1 MSKFTDPAQRV
12 VQESGGYL
20 DAQLDHIKLRAVKGL
35 SKGTGALAGLLL
47 ISALASVFLL
57 ALSFAL
63 VMWLGEVLD
72 SYALAGAIVAG
83 GLAVIL
89 LVFILLRKRM
99 FKNSFIG
106 MYEDVLFEQPDRS
119 LNTQEKLDA
128 AILRS
133 EDRVK
138 EQQALVSDRLLQ
150 AKEYYTPKRM
160 VNQGLHLLG
169 DRKKS
174 GPSAGSLII
183 GLLRLMLGKGKKK
196 STTKQKSHEE

>member
-1 MSKFTDPAQRV
+1 MSKFSQPVQHV
-12 VQESGGYL
+12 VQGAGGYL
-20 DAQLDHIKLRAVKGL
+20 DAQLDNIKLRTVKGL

-47 ISALASVFLL
+47 ISALVSVFLL

-63 VMWLGEVLD
+63 VMWLGEVLE

-83 GLAVIL
+83 GLFVIL

-106 MYEDVLFEQPDRS
+106 MYEDVLFEQPDKS

-169 DRKKS
+169 ERRTSGLSGGSILKS
-174 GPSAGSLII
+174 
-183 GLLRLMLGKGKKK
+183 LLLLMLRRGKKK
-196 STTKQKSHEE
+196 K

>member
-1 MSKFTDPAQRV
+1 MSKFTQPAQDI
-12 VQESGGYL
+12 VQGAGGYL
-20 DAQLDHIKLRAVKGL
+20 DAQINNIKLRTVKGL
-35 SKGTGALAGLLL
+35 SKGTGAIASLLL
-47 ISALASVFLL
+47 ISAFVSVFLL

-63 VMWLGEVLD
+63 VMWIGEMLG

-83 GLAVIL
+83 GLFVVL

-106 MYEDVLFEQPDRS
+106 MYEAVLFDKPDES
-119 LNTQEKLDA
+119 LDTQEKLDE

-138 EQQALVSDRLLQ
+138 EQQTLVSDRLLQ

-160 VNQGLHLLG
+160 VNQGLHLIGERRTRSLG
-169 DRKKS
+169 GGSILKSLLLLMLRRRKK
-174 GPSAGSLII
+174 
-183 GLLRLMLGKGKKK
+183 K
-196 STTKQKSHEE
+196 

>member
-1 MSKFTDPAQRV
+1 MSKFTEPARRV

-20 DAQLDHIKLRAVKGL
+20 DAQLDNIKLRTVKGL
-35 SKGTGALAGLLL
+35 SKGTGAIAGLLL
-47 ISALASVFLL
+47 LSALVSVFLL
-57 ALSFAL
+57 ALSFAF
-63 VMWLGEVLD
+63 VMWIGEVLG

-83 GLAVIL
+83 GLFVIL
-89 LVFILLRKRM
+89 IVFILLRKRL

-119 LNTQEKLDA
+119 VNTQEKLDA

-150 AKEYYTPKRM
+150 AQAYYTPKRM
-160 VNQGLHLLG
+160 VNQGLHMLG
-169 DRKKS
+169 ERKR
-174 GPSAGSLII
+174 GGLFGGSLLAGLI
-183 GLLRLMLGKGKKK
+183 GLMLGRGKKK
-196 STTKQKSHEE
+196 RINHK

>member
-1 MSKFTDPAQRV
+1 MSKFSQPVQHV
-12 VQESGGYL
+12 VQGAGGYL
-20 DAQLDHIKLRAVKGL
+20 DAQLDNIKLRTVKGL

-47 ISALASVFLL
+47 ISALVSVFLL

-63 VMWLGEVLD
+63 VMWLGEVLE

-83 GLAVIL
+83 GLFVIL

-106 MYEDVLFEQPDRS
+106 MYEDVLFEQPDKS

-169 DRKKS
+169 ERRKS
-174 GPSAGSLII
+174 GLSGGSILKS
-183 GLLRLMLGKGKKK
+183 LLLLMLRRGKKK
-196 STTKQKSHEE
+196 K

>member
-1 MSKFTDPAQRV
+1 MSKFTQPAQLV
-12 VQESGGYL
+12 VQEAGAYL
-20 DAQLDHIKLRAVKGL
+20 DAQLDNIKLRTVKGL

-63 VMWLGEVLD
+63 VMWLGEVLK

-83 GLAVIL
+83 GLFVL
-89 LVFILLRKRM
+89 LMVFILLRNRM

-106 MYEDVLFEQPDRS
+106 MYEAVLFEQPDGS

-128 AILRS
+128 AILRN

-138 EQQALVSDRLLQ
+138 EQQTLVSDRLFQ
-150 AKEYYTPKRM
+150 AKEFYTPKRM
-160 VNQGLHLLG
+160 MNQGLHLIGERRSSGIGLG
-169 DRKKS
+169 GGSILKSLLLLMLRRRKK
-174 GPSAGSLII
+174 
-183 GLLRLMLGKGKKK
+183 K
-196 STTKQKSHEE
+196 

>member
-1 MSKFTDPAQRV
+1 MSKFSQPVQHV
-12 VQESGGYL
+12 VQGAGGYL

-63 VMWLGEVLD
+63 VMWLGEVLE

-83 GLAVIL
+83 GLFVIL

>member
-1 MSKFTDPAQRV
+1 MSKFTEPARRV

-20 DAQLDHIKLRAVKGL
+20 DAQLDNIKLRTVKGL

-47 ISALASVFLL
+47 LSALVSVFLL
-57 ALSFAL
+57 ALSFAF
-63 VMWLGEVLD
+63 VMWIGEVLG

-83 GLAVIL
+83 GLFVIL
-89 LVFILLRKRM
+89 LVFILLRKRL

-106 MYEDVLFEQPDRS
+106 MYEEVLFEQPDRS
-119 LNTQEKLDA
+119 VNTQEKLDA

-150 AKEYYTPKRM
+150 AQEYYTPKRM

-169 DRKKS
+169 ERKR
-174 GPSAGSLII
+174 GGLFGGSLLAGLI
-183 GLLRLMLGKGKKK
+183 GLMLGRGKKK
-196 STTKQKSHEE
+196 KINHKTETT

>member
-1 MSKFTDPAQRV
+1 MSKFTEPARRV

-20 DAQLDHIKLRAVKGL
+20 DAQLDNIKLRTVKGL

-47 ISALASVFLL
+47 LSALVSVFLL
-57 ALSFAL
+57 ALSFAF
-63 VMWLGEVLD
+63 VMWIGEVLG

-83 GLAVIL
+83 GLFVIL
-89 LVFILLRKRM
+89 LVFILLRKRL

-106 MYEDVLFEQPDRS
+106 MYEEVLFEQPDRS
-119 LNTQEKLDA
+119 VNTQEKLDA

-150 AKEYYTPKRM
+150 AQAYYTPKRM
-160 VNQGLHLLG
+160 VNQGLHMLG
-169 DRKKS
+169 ERKR
-174 GPSAGSLII
+174 GGLFGGSLLAGLI
-183 GLLRLMLGKGKKK
+183 GLMLGRGKKK
-196 STTKQKSHEE
+196 RINHK

>member
-1 MSKFTDPAQRV
+1 MSKFTQPAQDI
-12 VQESGGYL
+12 VQGAGGYL
-20 DAQLDHIKLRAVKGL
+20 DAQINNIKLRTVKGL
-35 SKGTGALAGLLL
+35 SKGTGAMASLLL
-47 ISALASVFLL
+47 ISALAGVFLL

-63 VMWLGEVLD
+63 VMWLGEVLK

-83 GLAVIL
+83 GLFVVL

-106 MYEDVLFEQPDRS
+106 MYEAILFDKPDES
-119 LNTQEKLDA
+119 LDTQEKLDE

-138 EQQALVSDRLLQ
+138 EQQTLVSDRLLQ

-160 VNQGLHLLG
+160 VNQGLHLIGERRTRSLG
-169 DRKKS
+169 GGSILKSLLLLMLRRRKK
-174 GPSAGSLII
+174 
-183 GLLRLMLGKGKKK
+183 K
-196 STTKQKSHEE
+196 

>member
-1 MSKFTDPAQRV
+1 MSKFTQPAQDI
-12 VQESGGYL
+12 VQGAGGYL
-20 DAQLDHIKLRAVKGL
+20 DAQINNIKLRTVKGL
-35 SKGTGALAGLLL
+35 SKGTGAIASLLL
-47 ISALASVFLL
+47 ISAFVSVFLL

-63 VMWLGEVLD
+63 VMWIGEVLG

-83 GLAVIL
+83 GLFVIL

-106 MYEDVLFEQPDRS
+106 MYEAVLFDKPDES
-119 LNTQEKLDA
+119 LDTQEKLDE

-138 EQQALVSDRLLQ
+138 EQQTLVSDRLLQ

-160 VNQGLHLLG
+160 VNQGLHLIGERRTRSLG
-169 DRKKS
+169 GGSILKSLLLLMLRRRKK
-174 GPSAGSLII
+174 
-183 GLLRLMLGKGKKK
+183 K
-196 STTKQKSHEE
+196 

>member
-1 MSKFTDPAQRV
+1 MSKFTQPAQDI
-12 VQESGGYL
+12 VQGAGGYL
-20 DAQLDHIKLRAVKGL
+20 DAQINNIKLRTVKGL
-35 SKGTGALAGLLL
+35 SKGTGAIASLLL
-47 ISALASVFLL
+47 ISAFVSVFLL

-63 VMWLGEVLD
+63 VMWIGEVLG

-83 GLAVIL
+83 GLFVVL

-106 MYEDVLFEQPDRS
+106 MYEAVLFDKPDES
-119 LNTQEKLDA
+119 LDTQEKLDE

-138 EQQALVSDRLLQ
+138 EQQTLVSDRLLK

-160 VNQGLHLLG
+160 VNQGLHLIGERRTRSLG
-169 DRKKS
+169 GGSILKSLLLLMLRRRKK
-174 GPSAGSLII
+174 
-183 GLLRLMLGKGKKK
+183 K
-196 STTKQKSHEE
+196 

>member
-1 MSKFTDPAQRV
+1 MSKFSQPVQHV
-12 VQESGGYL
+12 VQGAGGYL
-20 DAQLDHIKLRAVKGL
+20 DAQLDNIKLRTVKGL

-47 ISALASVFLL
+47 ISALVSVFLL

-63 VMWLGEVLD
+63 VMWLGEVLE

-83 GLAVIL
+83 GLFVIL

-106 MYEDVLFEQPDRS
+106 MYEDVLFEQPDKS

-133 EDRVK
+133 EDKVK

-150 AKEYYTPKRM
+150 AKEFYTPKRM
-160 VNQGLHLLG
+160 VNQSLHLLG
-169 DRKKS
+169 ERRKSGLSGGSILKSLLLLMLRRKK
-174 GPSAGSLII
+174 
-183 GLLRLMLGKGKKK
+183 K
-196 STTKQKSHEE
+196 

>member
-1 MSKFTDPAQRV
+1 MSKFTQPAQDI
-12 VQESGGYL
+12 VQGAGGYL
-20 DAQLDHIKLRAVKGL
+20 DAQINNIKLRTVKGL
-35 SKGTGALAGLLL
+35 SKGTGAIASLLL
-47 ISALASVFLL
+47 ISAFVSVFLL

-63 VMWLGEVLD
+63 VMWIGEVLG

-83 GLAVIL
+83 GLFVVL

-106 MYEDVLFEQPDRS
+106 MYEAVLFDKPDES
-119 LNTQEKLDA
+119 LDTQEKLDE

-138 EQQALVSDRLLQ
+138 EQQTLVSDRLLQ

-160 VNQGLHLLG
+160 VNQGLHLIGERRTKSLG
-169 DRKKS
+169 GGSILKSLLLLMLRRRKK
-174 GPSAGSLII
+174 
-183 GLLRLMLGKGKKK
+183 K
-196 STTKQKSHEE
+196 

>member
-1 MSKFTDPAQRV
+1 MSKFTQPAQLV
-12 VQESGGYL
+12 VQEAGAYL
-20 DAQLDHIKLRAVKGL
+20 DAQLDNIKLRTVKGL
-35 SKGTGALAGLLL
+35 SKGTGALASLLL
-47 ISALASVFLL
+47 ISALAGVFLL

-63 VMWLGEVLD
+63 VMWLGEVLK

-83 GLAVIL
+83 GLFVLL
-89 LVFILLRKRM
+89 LVFILLRNRM

-106 MYEDVLFEQPDRS
+106 MYEAVLFEQPDGS

-138 EQQALVSDRLLQ
+138 EQQTLVSDRLLQ

-160 VNQGLHLLG
+160 VNQGLHLIGERRTRSLG
-169 DRKKS
+169 GGSILKSLLLLMLRRRKK
-174 GPSAGSLII
+174 
-183 GLLRLMLGKGKKK
+183 K
-196 STTKQKSHEE
+196 

>member
-1 MSKFTDPAQRV
+1 MSKFTQPAQDI
-12 VQESGGYL
+12 VQGAGGYL
-20 DAQLDHIKLRAVKGL
+20 DAQINNIKLRTVKGL
-35 SKGTGALAGLLL
+35 SKGTGAIASLLL
-47 ISALASVFLL
+47 ISAFVSVFLL

-63 VMWLGEVLD
+63 VMWIGEVLG

-83 GLAVIL
+83 GLFVVL

-106 MYEDVLFEQPDRS
+106 MYEAVLFDKPDES
-119 LNTQEKLDA
+119 LDTQEKLDE

-138 EQQALVSDRLLQ
+138 EQQTLVSDRLLQ

-160 VNQGLHLLG
+160 VNQGLHLIGERRTRSLG
-169 DRKKS
+169 GGSILKSLLLLMLRRRKK
-174 GPSAGSLII
+174 
-183 GLLRLMLGKGKKK
+183 K
-196 STTKQKSHEE
+196 

>member
-1 MSKFTDPAQRV
+1 MSKFSQPVQHV
-12 VQESGGYL
+12 VQGAGGYL
-20 DAQLDHIKLRAVKGL
+20 DAQLDNIKLRTVKGL

-47 ISALASVFLL
+47 ISALVSVFLL

-63 VMWLGEVLD
+63 VMWLGEVLE

-83 GLAVIL
+83 GLFVIL

-106 MYEDVLFEQPDRS
+106 MYEDVLFEQPDQS
-119 LNTQEKLDA
+119 LNTQEKLDE

-169 DRKKS
+169 ERRKSGLSGGSILKSLLLLMLRRKK
-174 GPSAGSLII
+174 
-183 GLLRLMLGKGKKK
+183 K
-196 STTKQKSHEE
+196 

>member
-1 MSKFTDPAQRV
+1 MSKFTQPAQDI
-12 VQESGGYL
+12 VQGAGGYL
-20 DAQLDHIKLRAVKGL
+20 DAQINNIKLRTVKGL
-35 SKGTGALAGLLL
+35 SKGTGAMASLLL
-47 ISALASVFLL
+47 ISAFVSVFLL

-63 VMWLGEVLD
+63 VMWIGEVLG

-83 GLAVIL
+83 GLFVVL

-106 MYEDVLFEQPDRS
+106 MYEAVLFDKPDES
-119 LNTQEKLDA
+119 LDTQEKLDE

-138 EQQALVSDRLLQ
+138 EQQTLVSDRLLQ

-160 VNQGLHLLG
+160 VNQGLHLIGERRTRSLG
-169 DRKKS
+169 GGSILKSLLLLMLRRRKK
-174 GPSAGSLII
+174 
-183 GLLRLMLGKGKKK
+183 K
-196 STTKQKSHEE
+196 

>member
-1 MSKFTDPAQRV
+1 MSKFSQPAQHI
-12 VQESGGYL
+12 VQGAGGYL
-20 DAQLDHIKLRAVKGL
+20 DAQLDNIKLRTVKGL

-47 ISALASVFLL
+47 ISALVSVFLL

-63 VMWLGEVLD
+63 VMWLGEVLE

-83 GLAVIL
+83 GLFVIL

-106 MYEDVLFEQPDRS
+106 MYEDVLFEQPDKS

-169 DRKKS
+169 ERRKS
-174 GPSAGSLII
+174 GLSGGNILKSL
-183 GLLRLMLGKGKKK
+183 LLLMLRRGKKK
-196 STTKQKSHEE
+196 K

>member
-1 MSKFTDPAQRV
+1 MSKFTQPAQDI
-12 VQESGGYL
+12 VQGAGGYL
-20 DAQLDHIKLRAVKGL
+20 DAQINNIKLRTVKGL
-35 SKGTGALAGLLL
+35 SKGTGAIASLLL
-47 ISALASVFLL
+47 ISAFVSVFLL

-63 VMWLGEVLD
+63 VMWIGEVLG

-83 GLAVIL
+83 GLFVVL

-106 MYEDVLFEQPDRS
+106 MYEAVLFEQPDGS

-138 EQQALVSDRLLQ
+138 EQQTLVSDRLLQ

-160 VNQGLHLLG
+160 VNQGLHLIGERRTRSLG
-169 DRKKS
+169 GGSILKSLLLLMLRRRKK
-174 GPSAGSLII
+174 
-183 GLLRLMLGKGKKK
+183 K
-196 STTKQKSHEE
+196 

>member
-1 MSKFTDPAQRV
+1 MSKFTEPAQHI
-12 VQESGGYL
+12 VQGAGGYL
-20 DAQLDHIKLRAVKGL
+20 DAQLDNIKLRTVKGL

-47 ISALASVFLL
+47 ISALVSVFLL

-63 VMWLGEVLD
+63 VMWLGEVLE

-83 GLAVIL
+83 GLFVIL

-106 MYEDVLFEQPDRS
+106 MYEDVLFEQPDKN

-169 DRKKS
+169 ERRKS
-174 GPSAGSLII
+174 GLSGGNILKSL
-183 GLLRLMLGKGKKK
+183 LLLMLRRGKKK
-196 STTKQKSHEE
+196 K

>member
-1 MSKFTDPAQRV
+1 MSKFSQPAQHI
-12 VQESGGYL
+12 VQGAGGYL
-20 DAQLDHIKLRAVKGL
+20 DAQLDNIKLRTVKGL

-47 ISALASVFLL
+47 ISALVSVFLL

-63 VMWLGEVLD
+63 VMWLGEVLE

-83 GLAVIL
+83 GLFVIL

-106 MYEDVLFEQPDRS
+106 MYEDVLFEQPDQS
-119 LNTQEKLDA
+119 LNTQEKLDE

-169 DRKKS
+169 ERRKS
-174 GPSAGSLII
+174 GLSGGNILKSL
-183 GLLRLMLGKGKKK
+183 LLLMLRRGKKK
-196 STTKQKSHEE
+196 K